1 MTRSIEQSVDRTAVD
16 SERSIQQ
23 TAAGGAFDDQD
34 EANDPEADRGEDRDA
49 DRPDRDGDREDG
61 DGDSRDD
68 AGERVDPADVTL
80 HTRYGGSS
88 AINIP
93 RTGRGPTGG
102 ATPLPLIASRAI
114 REVMTAIR
122 VLSYN
127 VRYANRGDHHDAWHD
142 RRDAV
147 ARLVRFH
154 RPDIAA
160 FQEPLPEQRRDLRER
175 LPKYEFVGRGR
186 EANGEGEGCPIA
198 VRSDRWEAV
207 EDGTFWLSETPDEP
221 STGWDAAYP
230 RIVTWARVRT
240 VDGTE
245 ELLVVNTH
253 FDHVSAHARRESA
266 RLLRERVPEI
276 AAADEDDSDETPPV
290 VLVGDLNCTPGS
302 EPHRILVEGDGSGI
316 GDEGAGKPSG
326 DALAL
331 RDAAAEADLR
341 HGPETSLTD
350 FARLIDGRRIDHALV
365 SPAVSVDAFATLADR
380 DDRGR
385 YPSDHLPILA
395 RLSI

>member
-1 MTRSIEQSVDRTAVD
+1 
-16 SERSIQQ
+16 
-23 TAAGGAFDDQD
+23 
-34 EANDPEADRGEDRDA
+34 
-49 DRPDRDGDREDG
+49 
-61 DGDSRDD
+61 
-68 AGERVDPADVTL
+68 
-80 HTRYGGSS
+80 
-88 AINIP
+88 
-93 RTGRGPTGG
+93 
-102 ATPLPLIASRAI
+102 
-114 REVMTAIR
+114 MTAIR

-154 RPDIAA
+154 RPDVAA
-160 FQEPLPEQRRDLRER
+160 FQEPLPDQRDDLRER

-186 EANGEGEGCPIA
+186 EADGEGEGCPVA
-198 VRSDRWEAV
+198 VRSDRWEV
-207 EDGTFWLSETPDEP
+207 TESDTFWLSETPEEP
-221 STGWDAAYP
+221 SAGWDASYP
-230 RIVTWARVRT
+230 RIATWGRVRA
-240 VDGTE
+240 VDGDAR
-245 ELLVVNTH
+245 LLVVNTH

-276 AAADEDDSDETPPV
+276 AAAGEGGSDETPPV

-302 EPHRILVEGDGSGI
+302 EPHRILVEGDGSETDEGSEI
-316 GDEGAGKPSG
+316 GDGAAGKPPE

-331 RDAAAEADLR
+331 RDAATEADLR
-341 HGPETSLTD
+341 YGPETSLTD

-365 SPAVSVDAFATLADR
+365 SPPVSVDTFATLADR

-395 RLSI
+395 RLSM